1 MFTRV
6 AISASF
12 VMLSAA
18 LPVQSIA
25 ATPRELLTTAAFQT
39 TEKAKALALIGQAI
53 TEADKTLAER
63 PGDREATLQR
73 GLAIGYRGKLTR
85 NRTDA
90 RASIE
95 IFEALGARNPRDA
108 EAQIVIAG
116 WHLDA
121 IDDLGGFLARSVVGA
136 KRAVGEAALARAVAL
151 DSKRAFF
158 PGIAALMS
166 IRLDKSNLKQARQW
180 AEAAATAPTPT
191 PIDAQMRRSAIALLP
206 TLRGNDAKGAA
217 ELARTLLPFG
227 RLKD

>member
-1 MFTRV
+1 MFTRFAIV
-6 AISASF
+6 APFA
-12 VMLSAA
+12 LLAA

-53 TEADKTLAER
+53 TEADKILAER

-85 NRTDA
+85 SRTDA
-90 RASIE
+90 RASIG
-95 IFEALGARNPRDA
+95 IFEALAARNPRDA

-121 IDDLGGFLARSVVGA
+121 IDQLGGFLARSVVGA
-136 KRAVGEAALARAVAL
+136 KRTVGEEALARAVAL

-180 AEAAATAPTPT
+180 AEAAAIAPTPT

-217 ELARTLLPFG
+217 ELARKLLPFG
-227 RLKD
+227 GLKD